1 MAGSLEFI
9 KSASGSTVSSLSVTD
24 CFSADYDIYQVTI
37 TTLQTSTAANIDVRF
52 IDTGGVVSTS
62 TYDEAIQILPSNT
75 GFSEIRSTGVT
86 SIGGVSYGGGDVYGA
101 SINMMVFNP
110 NDSSSYTFLTDQSNA
125 WTGVLQAYK
134 GIGVEKTAQTITG
147 INFFPSSGTITMEI
161 EVYGFKVV

>member
-1 MAGSLEFI
+1 MAGSLEFV

-62 TYDEAIQILPSNT
+62 TYDEAILILPSNT
-75 GFSEIRSTGVT
+75 GFSEIRNTGQT
-86 SIGGVSYGGGDVYGA
+86 SIGGVSYGGGASTGA

-134 GIGVEKTAQTITG
+134 GIGVEKTTQTITG

-161 EVYGFKVV
+161 LVYGVK

>member
-1 MAGSLEFI
+1 MATNLHFI

-24 CFSADYDIYQVTI
+24 CFSADYDVYQVTI
-37 TTLQTSTAANIDVRF
+37 TTLQTSTAANINVRF

-62 TYDEAIQILPSNT
+62 TYDQAIQLLFSNT
-75 GFSEIRSTGVT
+75 SFSTLTGSNNT
-86 SIGGVSYGGGDVYGA
+86 SIGGVSYGGGDTYGA

-134 GIGVEKTAQTITG
+134 GGGCEKTAQTITG

-161 EVYGFKVV
+161 SVYGVKVG

>member
-1 MAGSLEFI
+1 MSNLRFI

-62 TYDEAIQILPSNT
+62 TYDEAILILPSNT
-75 GFSEIRSTGVT
+75 GFSEIRNTGQT
-86 SIGGVSYGGGDVYGA
+86 SIGGVSYGGGDAYGV

-161 EVYGFKVV
+161 SVYGVV